1 MSERRWATEAEAA
14 EHARV
19 SGNTL
24 RRWRAQGRITGYKV
38 GRACRYDLNEIDHML
53 TATAQHHIAEEAI
66 S

>member
-1 MSERRWATEAEAA
+1 MTERRWATEAEAV

-38 GRACRYDLNEIDHML
+38 GRAVRYDLCEIDAML
-53 TATAQHHIAEEAI
+53 VAAAGEVTH
-66 S
+66 